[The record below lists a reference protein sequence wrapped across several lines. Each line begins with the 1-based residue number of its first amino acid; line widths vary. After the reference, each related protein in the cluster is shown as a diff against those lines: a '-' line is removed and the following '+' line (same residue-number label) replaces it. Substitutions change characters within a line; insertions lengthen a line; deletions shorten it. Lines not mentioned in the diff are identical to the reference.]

1 MSSVYCHRIIV
12 RCSQESFPIIATLA
26 IMYKL
31 DNIIISYAKG
41 CYDITFCSTGIN
53 HCFPVTILIVSNIFF
68 SHSYSLLENI
78 EITSKNK
85 D

>member
-31 DNIIISYAKG
+31 DNIILSYAKG

-53 HCFPVTILIVSNIFF
+53 HCFIGHLRRIVSNIFF

-78 EITSKNK
+78 ESIS
-85 D
+85 